1 MRAYMTERDKY
12 IRGVLSENS
21 PSTDWKA
28 FSAYFGRLIKYME
41 HERLIHLLVTLSF
54 AFFFLASIFIMR
66 FFGGAF
72 PFIFFIII
80 TAMLTAYVRHY
91 FFMENTVQGW
101 YRLADEIDRRAGET
115 IKTLDLQG

>member
-1 MRAYMTERDKY
+1 MRAYMSERDKY
-12 IRGVLSENS
+12 IRRIVSENC
-21 PSTDWKA
+21 PATDWKA
-28 FSAYFGRLIKYME
+28 LAAYFQVLIRYME

-66 FFGGAF
+66 FFGGLF

-80 TAMLTAYVRHY
+80 TVMLTAYVRHY

-101 YRLADEIDRRAGET
+101 YRLADEIDRRAEP
-115 IKTLDLQG
+115 LRRP